1 MNPVLIDLQFM
12 KIYWYSLFVMLAF
25 LVGGYIAMREAR
37 KNSIDDDYMINF
49 IFFLVPIALL
59 GARIYYIIFNW
70 SYYQSDLIGA
80 LKVWEGGLAIHGG
93 IIFGFLWLLF
103 YTRNTGVRTLRF
115 LDIVAPA
122 VLIGQAIGRWGN
134 FFNQEAYGAIT
145 TAEKLQSFFIP
156 DFIIEGMLID
166 GQYHHPTF
174 LYEFLWCVLGF
185 IIILL
190 VRRFSKYLKVGQL
203 TSLFLLWYGTGR
215 YFIEGLRTDSLMF
228 GSIRVAQ
235 AFSLVMIFIGIT
247 MYFYLKRGSRFDD
260 LYAMEDKTVD
270 RVNKLLD
277 NDTEGDAE

>member
-1 MNPVLIDLQFM
+1 MDPVLIDLQFM

-25 LVGGYIAMREAR
+25 FVGGYIAMREAR

-93 IIFGFLWLLF
+93 IIFGFLWVLF
-103 YTRNTGVRTLRF
+103 YTKNTGVRTLRF
-115 LDIVAPA
+115 LDILAPA

-134 FFNQEAYGAIT
+134 FFNQEAYGAVT

-156 DFIIEGMLID
+156 DFIIEGMFIN

-174 LYEFLWCVLGF
+174 LYEFLWCLLGF

-203 TSLFLLWYGTGR
+203 TSLFLIWYGTGR
-215 YFIEGLRTDSLMF
+215 YFIEGMRTDSLMIGDF
-228 GSIRVAQ
+228 RVAQ
-235 AFSLVMIFIGIT
+235 GFSLGMIFIGIA

-260 LYAMEDKTVD
+260 LYAIEDKTVD

-277 NDTEGDAE
+277 TNEEGDAE